1 MALESK
7 ETGPDEIRRTAPAYA
22 LNVLRLGRLRIL
34 ESAYRHGL
42 TGNEIRHAWTNA
54 VGFFDIDLK
63 HEPIKSLCI
72 GPDGA
77 GNLLEILYLQLEGE
91 DLVIHAMPLRP
102 AFGALLTG
110 D

>member
-1 MALESK
+1 M
-7 ETGPDEIRRTAPAYA
+7 
-22 LNVLRLGRLRIL
+22 LRLGRLRIL

-42 TGNEIRHAWTNA
+42 TGDEIRHAWTNA
-54 VGFFDIDLK
+54 VGFFDIDLE

-77 GNLLEILYLQLEGE
+77 GNLLEILYLQLQGE
-91 DLVIHAMPLRP
+91 NLVIHAMPLRP

-110 D
+110 G